1 MYKKRTLLYSLIALL
16 IFCSSFSVVA
26 QANDSLLSQL
36 TRKWKNSKAYA
47 LEIAE
52 KMPAEFYPFKPVP
65 EQMSFQE
72 QLLHIADNI
81 QWLSS
86 SFLFVEKNNLND
98 EKTEKNKAAVIKY
111 LSDAYDMG
119 IAAHQNIKANQ
130 LEDSVSFFSGPMT
143 RRQIFI
149 LLHDH
154 QSHHIGQLIVY
165 LRLKGI
171 KPPGYVGW

>member
-1 MYKKRTLLYSLIALL
+1 MDKRTLLSFFALL
-16 IFCSSFSVVA
+16 ICCSSFSVVA

-36 TRKWKNSKAYA
+36 TRKWKNAKAYT

-52 KMPAEFYPFKPVP
+52 KMPADFYGFKPMP

-86 SFLFVEKNNLND
+86 SFLFGEKKNLDN

-111 LSDAYDMG
+111 VSDAYDMG
-119 IAAHQNIKANQ
+119 RAAHQNMKANQ
-130 LEDSVSFFSGPMT
+130 LDDTVSFFAGPMT
-143 RRQIFI
+143 RRQIFM